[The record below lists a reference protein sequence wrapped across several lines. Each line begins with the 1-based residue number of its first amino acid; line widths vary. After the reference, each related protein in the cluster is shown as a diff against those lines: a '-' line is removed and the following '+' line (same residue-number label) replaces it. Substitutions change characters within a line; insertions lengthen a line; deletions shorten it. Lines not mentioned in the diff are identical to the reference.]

1 MNLLTRRQLLIAI
14 TAMLSSQS
22 MNLAAV
28 ENILPRDLF
37 KNINIDK
44 KALTLYAETYISFNP
59 QENTYA
65 TLKQLIFTT
74 YKSPNILKIKKYLNL
89 KIENDFIKEDIV
101 SIDGWILSRTEMR
114 LWCLLHVMLR

>member
-1 MNLLTRRQLLIAI
+1 MSLLTRRQLLIAM
-14 TAMLSSQS
+14 TAVLSSQS

-28 ENILPRDLF
+28 ENILPRDLL

-44 KALTLYAETYISFNP
+44 KVLALYAENYISSHP
-59 QENTYA
+59 QENTYE
-65 TLKQLIFTT
+65 TLKKLIFTT

-89 KIENDFIKEDIV
+89 KIENDFIKKDIV
-101 SIDGWILSRTEMR
+101 SIDGWILSRTEIR